1 MILFRFRMK
10 TGENIG
16 SQSAI
21 GDDTFDGCHPVQIPL
36 TGILTVH
43 QFQNTRTAALHRQM
57 DMFTHIR
64 NLRNYFQRFITH
76 ILRMGSRETNTHS
89 RSSLG
94 HCSEQHRESNHF
106 ACRSFKTVRVDV
118 LPQQGDFLI
127 AFRHEVCHFIQDAFY
142 VTAALASTSIG
153 HDTIG
158 AEVIA
163 ATHDGYKT
171 RNMIAAD
178 TRRNHIPISLGSRK
192 FHIDCFFTGFYG
204 RNQVG
209 QRQVSIRPHNE
220 VYMMIRY
227 QIILYPFGHT
237 AQYTYNQMLFL
248 FLQRVEK
255 LQAIQNLLLRIVAD
269 GTGIHKHGIGFL
281 QRFGYGITR
290 HLHHRGNHLTVGYIH
305 LAAIGFDKQLFVVIL
320 HFSCG
325 FKVRSR

>member
-1 MILFRFRMK
+1 MK

-21 GDDTFDGCHPVQIPL
+21 GDDTFDSCHPVQIPL

-64 NLRNYFQRFITH
+64 NLRNHFQRFITH

-127 AFRHEVCHFIQDAFY
+127 AFRHEVCYFIQDAFY

-178 TRRNHIPISLGSRK
+178 TRRNHIPISLGSR
-192 FHIDCFFTGFYG
+192 
-204 RNQVG
+204 
-209 QRQVSIRPHNE
+209 
-220 VYMMIRY
+220 
-227 QIILYPFGHT
+227 
-237 AQYTYNQMLFL
+237 
-248 FLQRVEK
+248 
-255 LQAIQNLLLRIVAD
+255 
-269 GTGIHKHGIGFL
+269 
-281 QRFGYGITR
+281 
-290 HLHHRGNHLTVGYIH
+290 
-305 LAAIGFDKQLFVVIL
+305 
-320 HFSCG
+320 
-325 FKVRSR
+325 